1 VNIGEV
7 LGEAW
12 ALYKRFLVQFFM
24 TALVVFAVLDLL
36 SALAD
41 TAAGDSVAAGVLWG
55 VIALTI
61 GVVGYFWVQA
71 ALVELVQDVRDGRA
85 DRSIGETYRAVQPR
99 LPAVIAAG
107 ILAAIGIGIGIILL
121 VVPGLYLLTIWSM
134 LVPVI
139 VIEGRSAGEAFT
151 RSREVVRGNGWSVF
165 GLILITFLLVG
176 ISSAVIRLILSPLP
190 GFLDTWLGSLVA
202 HSLTVPFAAATLT
215 TAYFHLTKPAPV
227 EVSELA
233 GPTPADP
240 TP

>member
-1 VNIGEV
+1 MDIGGV
-7 LGEAW
+7 LSEAL
-12 ALYKRFLVQFFM
+12 ALYKRFLWQFFM

-36 SALAD
+36 SALAAS
-41 TAAGDSVAAGVLWG
+41 AAGDSVLAGVFWG

-85 DRSIGETYRAVQPR
+85 DRTIGETYRAVQPR

-107 ILAAIGIGIGIILL
+107 VLAAIGIGIGLL
-121 VVPGLYLLTIWSM
+121 LLIVPGLFLLTIWSM

-139 VIEGRSAGEAFT
+139 VLEGRSAGEAFT

-190 GFLDTWLGSLVA
+190 GFLDDWLGSLVA

-215 TAYFHLTKPAPV
+215 TAYFQLTSRATEHVP
-227 EVSELA
+227 ELA
-233 GPTPADP
+233 EPTP
-240 TP
+240 